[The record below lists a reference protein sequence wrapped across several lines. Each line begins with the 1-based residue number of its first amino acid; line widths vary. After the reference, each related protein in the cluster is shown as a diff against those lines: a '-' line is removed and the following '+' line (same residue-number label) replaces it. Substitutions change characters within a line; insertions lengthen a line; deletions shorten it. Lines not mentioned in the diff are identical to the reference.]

1 MNSWNEGYFTDST
14 YTYGYYRELSP
25 AFMRWCLLV
34 NGIAA
39 PEISAESCHCELG
52 FGQGL
57 SANIHAAA
65 VPGKF
70 YGTDF
75 NPAHAAQAQQLAEAS
90 GADAHFFEDSFEE
103 FSNCDDLPQF
113 DSIGFHGVWTWISA
127 ENRRHMLEVA
137 RQHLKSGGM
146 VYNSYNC
153 LPGWAPASPLRELL
167 ALYDKNFHGNSG
179 TKERV
184 QSALNFVG
192 EMIDAKPAYLNLA
205 PNFKSTFDRLKKHNP
220 DYIAHEYLN
229 LDWDLMYF
237 SDVAELSQE
246 AKLDFAT
253 VAVPIEGANFYR
265 SQKAQAFINK
275 IANPIVR
282 EQVQDYFMNRQFRKD
297 LYVRGLRK
305 LPTAESQEKILAT
318 RYVLLMPSAEVP
330 MNIDTEV
337 GVLKLSEKA
346 YRPLIEYLEE
356 DNFRPKDFVE
366 YSARNKVS
374 PVNIV
379 EMVRVLTLANRIMPC
394 QNEAAVK
401 LVKKSCD
408 KLNAY
413 ICERAKFDESIN
425 FLASPLTGCGVNVNR
440 FQQMFLVQHKSGVK
454 TSDKLADAVWKILSR
469 QGQKI
474 LFNGKALEN
483 PEDNIEHLKT
493 LAERFLTHDL
503 PIFKALLIA

>member
-25 AFMRWCLLV
+25 VFMRWCLLV

-39 PEISAESCHCELG
+39 PEITADSCHCELG

-65 VPGKF
+65 TPGKF

-103 FSNCDDLPQF
+103 FANRDDLPAF
-113 DSIGFHGVWTWISA
+113 DSIGFHGVWTWVST

-137 RQHLKSGGM
+137 RRHLKSGGM

-153 LPGWAPASPLRELL
+153 LPGWAPAAPLRELL
-167 ALYDKNFHGNSG
+167 VLYDKNFHGNGG

-184 QSALNFVG
+184 QAALNFVG
-192 EMIDAKPAYLNLA
+192 EMIDAEPKYLNLA
-205 PNFKSTFDRLKKHNP
+205 PNFKPTFENLKKHDP

-253 VAVPIEGANFYR
+253 TAVPIESSEFNFQ
-265 SQKAQAFINK
+265 QKVQAFLGK

-282 EQVQDYFMNRQFRKD
+282 EQVKDYFTNRQFRKD
-297 LYVRGLRK
+297 IYVRGLRK
-305 LPTAESQEKILAT
+305 LSIAETQDKVLAT
-318 RYVLLMPSAEVP
+318 RYVLLTPAAEVP
-330 MNIDTEV
+330 MNIDTEQ
-337 GVLKLSEKA
+337 GVLKMAEDS
-346 YRPLIEYLEE
+346 YRPLIEFLAE

-366 YSARNKVS
+366 YSVRNDVS
-374 PVNIV
+374 PRDIV
-379 EMVRVLTLANRIMPC
+379 EMVRVLTLANRIIPC
-394 QNEAAVK
+394 QSEAATK

-413 ICERAKFDESIN
+413 ICERSQFSETIN
-425 FLASPLTGCGVNVNR
+425 FLASPVTGVGVNVNR
-440 FQQMFLVQHKSGVK
+440 VLQLLIANYKAGVK
-454 TSDKLADAVWKILSR
+454 DTGKLADAVWKVLSR

-483 PEDNIEHLKT
+483 PEDNIEHLRT
-493 LAERFLTHDL
+493 LAERFLTRDL
-503 PIFKALLIA
+503 PIFKALMIV

>member
-25 AFMRWCLLV
+25 VFMRWCLLV

-39 PEISAESCHCELG
+39 PDITEDSCHCELG

-65 VPGKF
+65 TPGKF

-103 FSNCDDLPQF
+103 FSNRDLPQF

-137 RQHLKSGGM
+137 RRHLKSGGI

-153 LPGWAPASPLRELL
+153 LPGWAPAAPLRELL
-167 ALYDKNFHGNSG
+167 VLYDKNFHGSSN
-179 TKERV
+179 TNERV
-184 QSALNFVG
+184 QAALNFVG
-192 EMIDAKPAYLNLA
+192 EMIAAEPTYLKNA
-205 PNFKSTFDRLKKHNP
+205 PNFKLTFEQLKKHNP

-246 AKLDFAT
+246 AKLDFAA
-253 VAVPIEGANFYR
+253 VAVPIETSAFNLP
-265 SQKAQAFINK
+265 QKVSEFLGK

-282 EQVQDYFMNRQFRKD
+282 EQVKDYFTNRQFRKD
-297 LYVRGLRK
+297 LYVRGLRR
-305 LPTAESQEKILAT
+305 LPQTEVFDKVLST
-318 RYVLLMPSAEVP
+318 RYVLLIPSAEVP
-330 MNIDTEV
+330 MNLDTEQ
-337 GVLKLSEKA
+337 GVLKLAEQA
-346 YRPLIEYLEE
+346 YRPLIEFLAE

-366 YSARNKVS
+366 YSERRKV
-374 PVNIV
+374 PPRDIV

-394 QNEAAVK
+394 QDEAAVK

-413 ICERAKFDESIN
+413 ICERAQFSETIN
-425 FLASPLTGCGVNVNR
+425 FLASPLTGGGINVSR
-440 FQQMFLVQHKSGVK
+440 ISQLFMMDYKGGVK
-454 TSDKLADAVWKILSR
+454 TADKLADTVWKILSR
-469 QGQKI
+469 QGQRI
-474 LFNGKALEN
+474 LFNGKPLEK
-483 PEDNIEHLKT
+483 PEDNIEHLRT
-493 LAERFLTHDL
+493 LAERFLTRDL
-503 PIFKALLIA
+503 PILKALLIA

>member
-1 MNSWNEGYFTDST
+1 
-14 YTYGYYRELSP
+14 
-25 AFMRWCLLV
+25 
-34 NGIAA
+34 
-39 PEISAESCHCELG
+39 
-52 FGQGL
+52 
-57 SANIHAAA
+57 
-65 VPGKF
+65 
-70 YGTDF
+70 
-75 NPAHAAQAQQLAEAS
+75 
-90 GADAHFFEDSFEE
+90 
-103 FSNCDDLPQF
+103 
-113 DSIGFHGVWTWISA
+113 
-127 ENRRHMLEVA
+127 
-137 RQHLKSGGM
+137 
-146 VYNSYNC
+146 
-153 LPGWAPASPLRELL
+153 
-167 ALYDKNFHGNSG
+167 
-179 TKERV
+179 
-184 QSALNFVG
+184 
-192 EMIDAKPAYLNLA
+192 MIDAKPAYLNLA

-346 YRPLIEYLEE
+346 YRPLIAYLEE

>member
-25 AFMRWCLLV
+25 VFMRWCLLV

-39 PEISAESCHCELG
+39 SEIAEDSCHCELG

-65 VPGKF
+65 TPGKYF
-70 YGTDF
+70 GTDF

-103 FSNCDDLPQF
+103 FSNRDLPQF

-137 RQHLKSGGM
+137 RRHLKSGGM

-153 LPGWAPASPLRELL
+153 LPGWAPAAPLRELL
-167 ALYDKNFHGNSG
+167 VLYDKNFHGSSN

-184 QSALNFVG
+184 QAALNFVG
-192 EMIDAKPAYLNLA
+192 EMIDAEPAYLKNA
-205 PNFKSTFDRLKKHNP
+205 PNFKSTFEDLKKHEP

-253 VAVPIEGANFYR
+253 VAVPIETSAFNLP
-265 SQKAQAFINK
+265 QKVREFLGK
-275 IANPIVR
+275 IASPIVR
-282 EQVQDYFMNRQFRKD
+282 EQVKDYFTNRQFRKD
-297 LYVRGLRK
+297 LYVRGLRR
-305 LPTAESQEKILAT
+305 LPQTEVFDKVLAT

-330 MNIDTEV
+330 MNLDTEQ
-337 GVLKLSEKA
+337 GVLKLSEQA
-346 YRPLIEYLEE
+346 YRPLIDFLAA
-356 DNFRPKDFVE
+356 DNFRPKNFVE
-366 YSARNKVS
+366 YSERRKI
-374 PVNIV
+374 PPRDIV

-394 QNEAAVK
+394 QDDAAVK

-408 KLNAY
+408 RLNAY
-413 ICERAKFDESIN
+413 ICERAQFSETIN
-425 FLASPLTGCGVNVNR
+425 FLASPLTGGGINVNR
-440 FQQMFLVQHKSGVK
+440 VSQLFLTNYKGGVK
-454 TSDKLADAVWKILSR
+454 TADKLAEAVWKILTR

-474 LFNGKALEN
+474 LFNGKALEK
-483 PEDNIEHLKT
+483 PEDNIEHLRT
-493 LAERFLTHDL
+493 LAERFLTRDL
-503 PIFKALLIA
+503 PILKALLIA